1 MPVTEYPI
9 DVQQV
14 CIGLFV
20 RLDEKGG
27 EDDVVRW
34 PFPRKALKITDE
46 GMINA
51 LKVSGVRHLLVV
63 LDKSDGMPLPLPL
76 PNPGPAPA
84 GSAGADEGANPAG
97 GGAPRAA
104 APGFRTP
111 VSAELKALKR
121 ETLERNR
128 ERHSRYSQCEAQYT
142 KSVAQVAALIRRV
155 SGKSADA
162 ADEAAQVV
170 RSLAQT
176 FLAERDVLLNVIT
189 TKSQEDRQHFHSL
202 NVTVLSMMVGA
213 DLGLDEAAL
222 NALGMGALLHD
233 IGKGRMPATS
243 LQGGQ
248 LQLKLAIKKYYQ
260 QHPLV
265 GARLAADF
273 PNVPRAAL
281 PIILQHHEA
290 MDGSGFPKGAS
301 GEGVHRL
308 ARIVTVVD
316 RYDNLCM
323 QGGQQDEPREQE
335 DGLIP
340 HLAMKHLFNRS
351 RAKLDELCL
360 STFIKC
366 MGVYPPGSV
375 VQLSNGLFG
384 MVVSTN
390 PKRAARPSVM
400 VYHPEVPRMEALI
413 IDLSIEDGLEIRKCL
428 RPDDLPR
435 SAFKYL
441 SPGRQLG
448 YYADAAPQ
456 A

>member
-9 DVQQV
+9 DVRQV
-14 CIGLFV
+14 CLGLFV
-20 RLDEKGG
+20 RLDELSGG
-27 EDDVVRW
+27 DDVVRW
-34 PFPRKALKITDE
+34 PFPRKALKLTDE
-46 GMINA
+46 GMVNA

-63 LDKSDGMPLPLPL
+63 LDKSDGMPLPLS
-76 PNPGPAPA
+76 GGAIAVAPA
-84 GSAGADEGANPAG
+84 APPVESAAPV
-97 GGAPRAA
+97 APRAV
-104 APGFRTP
+104 PTFRTP

-128 ERHSRYSQCEAQYT
+128 ERHSRYTRCEEQYT
-142 KSVAQVAALIRRV
+142 KSVTQVAAIIRRV
-155 SGKSADA
+155 SGKSP
-162 ADEAAQVV
+162 EAAGEAGQVV

-176 FLAERDVLLNVIT
+176 FLSERDVLLNVIT
-189 TKSQEDRQHFHSL
+189 SKSQEDRNHFHAL
-202 NVTVLSMMVGA
+202 NVAVLSMMVGA
-213 DLGLDEAAL
+213 ELGLDESAL
-222 NALGMGALLHD
+222 NALGMGALMHD

-243 LQGGQ
+243 LRGGQ
-248 LQLKLAIKKYYQ
+248 LQLQLAIQKYYR

-273 PNVPRAAL
+273 PNVPRTAL
-281 PIILQHHEA
+281 PVILQHHEA
-290 MDGSGFPKGAS
+290 MDGSGFPKGVS

-308 ARIVTVVD
+308 ARIVHVVN
-316 RYDNLCM
+316 RYDNLCA
-323 QGGQQDEPREQE
+323 QGGQQDEKREQE

-360 STFIKC
+360 STFIRC

-390 PKRAARPSVM
+390 PKRATRPSVM
-400 VYHPEVPRMEALI
+400 VYHPEVPRMEALV
-413 IDLSIEDGLEIRKCL
+413 IDLSIEDGLEIRRCI
-428 RPDDLPR
+428 RPDALPR
-435 SAFKYL
+435 PAFKYL

-448 YYADAAPQ
+448 YYADAAPR